1 MPSDAELVA
10 RCRAGDEAA
19 WSALVDRFSRY
30 VHAIVV
36 RVYRLTGADAED
48 VFQETFVRAYE
59 HLDRL
64 RDDAAFRPWLAQ
76 LARRLAIDR
85 LRASRREAPGVEPV
99 DLSAPDLELERLDD
113 ALVVRAALETL
124 TADCH
129 EILDRFFVRDDSYR
143 TIAAELALPPGTVAS
158 RISRCLGQLREEL
171 EGRSRRPRPSGGRE

>member
-36 RVYRLTGADAED
+36 RVYRLTDADAED

-64 RDDAAFRPWLAQ
+64 RDDEAFRPWLAQ

-85 LRASRREAPGVEPV
+85 LRAIRRETPGQEPI
-99 DLSAPDLELERLDD
+99 DPSAPDLELERLDD
-113 ALVVRAALETL
+113 ALAVRAALRRL
-124 TADCH
+124 SADCH

-143 TIAAELALPPGTVAS
+143 TIAAELALAPGTVAS
-158 RISRCLGQLREEL
+158 RISRCLDQLREEL
-171 EGRSRRPRPSGGRE
+171 EGRSRGRRPSGGRE